1 MDRGRPRIQ
10 SSAIYLDTRSPEARM
25 LLRKNLKSMRPQ
37 NHDNDRKWKPLKE
50 MRKEMQ
56 MSSRML
62 SRQNLKSMRHPNRES
77 EMIGKKLEKGGGI
90 QISARMPF
98 EENHKRMRHPEPD
111 YETSSNDLHKGI
123 QIGRMLARK
132 NLESMRPQ
140 HQEFETKEE

>member
-1 MDRGRPRIQ
+1 
-10 SSAIYLDTRSPEARM
+10 
-25 LLRKNLKSMRPQ
+25 MR
-37 NHDNDRKWKPLKE
+37 E
-50 MRKEMQ
+50 EMQ

-123 QIGRMLARK
+123 QIGRMLSRK
-132 NLESMRPQ
+132 NLKSMRPQ
-140 HQEFETKEE
+140 NQDYEIK